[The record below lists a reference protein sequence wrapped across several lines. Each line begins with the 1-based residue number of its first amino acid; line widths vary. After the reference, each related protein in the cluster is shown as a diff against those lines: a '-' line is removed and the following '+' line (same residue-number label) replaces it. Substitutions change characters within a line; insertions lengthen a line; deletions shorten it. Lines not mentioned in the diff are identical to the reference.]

1 MLFALDPHTA
11 YELGADFEDLVDAY
25 RALAPMDRPAAR
37 ELILAAI
44 EEVDRD
50 SFAWQPDGRKK

>member
-50 SFAWQPDGRKK
+50 SFV